1 MKFRELTM
9 KIQVA
14 GQNVILK
21 GDPSICCSVASLKT
35 IYKYNILQNEGDDL
49 LTKIQDKEHIVHP
62 KLEEVSHLLFKRFSE
77 NPEGCHQREDMI
89 VPLYRKREPGL
100 LMSDPKVPIL

>member
-21 GDPSICCSVASLKT
+21 GDPSIYCSVASLKT
-35 IYKYNILQNEGDDL
+35 IYKYNILQDAADNL
-49 LTKIQDKEHIVHP
+49 LTKIQDKEHILQP
-62 KLEEVSHLLFKRFSE
+62 KLQEVLQLSFKSFSE
-77 NPEGCHQREDMI
+77 NPEGCHQRQDMI